1 MNDYKNANLPLWNE
15 MTPIHARSA
24 FYDVEGFKHGRITLG
39 NLEREEVGDVAGKS
53 LLHLQC
59 HFGMD
64 TLSWARLGAHV
75 TGVDFSDEAIALAR
89 SLSQEIGISARFIQ
103 SNIFDLPDALN
114 EQFDIVFTS
123 QGVLCWLPDIERWG
137 QIAARYLKP
146 GGTFY
151 IADGHPLLMTMSDA
165 PGTTTYQIGFRYF
178 QGAEPLRFKGG
189 GSDYADHNAR
199 LTHPSFEW
207 IHSLGSTV
215 TALTSAGLHIEF
227 LHEFPLCAWQALPFL
242 VQGADGW
249 WRAPEGMIPIPMTF
263 SIKATKSRER

>member
-1 MNDYKNANLPLWNE
+1 MQDYMNSNRALWNE

-24 FYDVEGFKHGRITLG
+24 FYDVDGFKRGRITLG

-64 TLSWARLGAHV
+64 TMSWARLGASV

-89 SLSQEIGISARFIQ
+89 SLSQELGINARFIQ
-103 SNIFDLPDALN
+103 SNIYDLPDTLD

-123 QGVLCWLPDIERWG
+123 QGVLCWLPDLEGWG
-137 QIAARYLKP
+137 QVVARYLKP

-151 IADGHPLLMTMSDA
+151 ICDGHPMLMAMNDA
-165 PGTTTYQIGFRYF
+165 PGTTTYQISFPYL
-178 QGAEPLRFKGG
+178 QGAEPLQFEGG
-189 GSDYADHNAR
+189 GSDYADQNAR

-207 IHSLGSTV
+207 IHSLGSIV
-215 TALTSAGLHIEF
+215 TALSSAGLRIEF
-227 LHEFPLCAWQALPFL
+227 LREFSICAWQALPFL
-242 VQGADGW
+242 EQGADGW

-263 SIKATKSRER
+263 SLKAAK

>member
-1 MNDYKNANLPLWNE
+1 MQDYMNGNRALWNE

-24 FYDVEGFKHGRITLG
+24 FYNVDGFKRGRITLS

-64 TLSWARLGAHV
+64 TLSWARLGASV

-89 SLSQEIGISARFIQ
+89 SLSQEIGIDARFIQ
-103 SNIFDLPDALN
+103 SNIYDLPDALD
-114 EQFDIVFTS
+114 EQFDLVFTS
-123 QGVLCWLPDIERWG
+123 QGVLGWLPDINGWG
-137 QIAARYLKP
+137 QIVARYLKP

-151 IADGHPLLMTMSDA
+151 IAEGHPFLMTLDNDDKQDYRM
-165 PGTTTYQIGFRYF
+165 GFPYF
-178 QGAEPLRFKGG
+178 QGTEPLRFEGDK
-189 GSDYADHNAR
+189 DYADHSAK

-227 LHEFPLCAWQALPFL
+227 LHEFPFCAWQALPFL
-242 VQGADGW
+242 EEGADGW
-249 WRAPEGMIPIPMTF
+249 WRAPAGMIPIPMTF
-263 SIKATKSRER
+263 SIKATKPER